1 MSRMI
6 ETILSALFAVVLL
19 VGVAGVPAY
28 MVIKSIEMREDIK
41 RINKEREIN
50 ERRFDLGLRL
60 FTDIDFEKYPTIK
73 ELEELNESLKDLQKI
88 KRVEQGVD
96 RWFEAVKVAKG
107 KVKQEG
113 EIEYVALEEAGKP
126 QIPLNWNID
135 LLKRSDEVTFDE
147 EKRNSRIREAEVLKD
162 KVNSYFESCFNKNV
176 IETLNAKITWQGVEF
191 FLRLAIEQGTIEEK
205 TLESELT
212 KMFSDDLLW
221 VKAYQNIVR
230 ISIKTR
236 EKEIPTSH
244 FMFSKFASE
253 GVPKTPLTILAG
265 VDTEGRVRQYDL
277 ATTGGILLCGTI
289 GTGKSNFV
297 RQVVS
302 SIMLHNKP
310 DEVKFVLYNPNKI
323 EFETFENSPYLYTD
337 VLKKEEDLLNDLE
350 YLENEVERRLNLFSE
365 LNVHN
370 LSGYNEK
377 VGVSERLPYIVTVID
392 EIDYLLQY
400 NQESVMEVLKPL
412 LVKCRVAGV
421 VCLLTSSN
429 ARSYVIPQNLKIDL
443 PCVVTFKLASEL
455 DGEIA
460 IDMRGVDRLGAGECF
475 IKWNDSPEPSRI
487 GTPYITEDQMAKIVE
502 AVNRKFSWWFLM
514 NTK

>member
-1 MSRMI
+1 MI
-6 ETILSALFAVVLL
+6 GIILSTLCAVVLL
-19 VGVAGVPAY
+19 VGLVSMAVVSSY
-28 MVIKSIEMREDIK
+28 FVIKSIETWKHIDCIR
-41 RINKEREIN
+41 KEREIN
-50 ERRFDLGLRL
+50 DRRSDLGLRS

-107 KVKQEG
+107 NVKQEG
-113 EIEYVALEEAGKP
+113 SIEYIELEEAGKP

-135 LLKRSDEVTFDE
+135 LVKQSDEVVFDE
-147 EKRNSRIREAEVLKD
+147 EKRNRRIQEVEVLKD

-176 IETLNAKITWQGVEF
+176 IEVLNTKITWRGVEF

-205 TLESELT
+205 ALEGELT
-212 KMFSDDLLW
+212 KLFSNDLLW
-221 VKAYQNIVR
+221 LKAYQNIVR
-230 ISIKTR
+230 ISIKTS
-236 EKEIPTSH
+236 EKDIPTSH

-253 GVPKTPLTILAG
+253 GVPKTPLTIMAG

-277 ATTGGILLCGTI
+277 ATTGGILLCGTV

-377 VGVSERLPYIVTVID
+377 VGASERLPYIVTVID

-412 LVKCRVAGV
+412 LVKCRVAGI
-421 VCLLTSSN
+421 VCLLTTSN
-429 ARSYVIPQNLKIDL
+429 ARSYVIPQNLKMEL

-460 IDMRGVDRLGAGECF
+460 IGIRGVDRLGAGECF
-475 IKWNDSPEPSRI
+475 IKWNDSPEPSRV
-487 GTPYITEDQMAKIVE
+487 GTPYISDYQMAKIVE
-502 AVNRKFSWWFLM
+502 AVNRKFS
-514 NTK
+514 